1 MNISPI
7 APAVE
12 TAPAVSSWSSL
23 DTIEHYWNGRAASY
37 SAEVYGEIEHG
48 MLPAWQHIME
58 RETRLLGGPQNVSA
72 LDLGCGPGFF
82 SMLLARMGCRVD
94 AMDLSP
100 DMLRQAASN
109 AGREGLRKR
118 IRFHRGDAS
127 DTGFAADSFNLIVL
141 RNVTW
146 LMRNP
151 VAAYSEWLRI
161 LAPGG
166 TLLVFDANWYRYL
179 ADSAIEEQRAR
190 DQVDSAIL
198 GRTKEMKATETQE
211 QACERIATDLP
222 MTYIDRPAWE
232 LSVLPSIGYSTVEA
246 DEDIWRTVWPQ
257 GDQQYYRS
265 SPMFLVKATK

>member
-1 MNISPI
+1 MPFAAPI
-7 APAVE
+7 TE
-12 TAPAVSSWSSL
+12 TAHPTSTWSSL
-23 DTIEHYWNGRAASY
+23 DTIERYWNGRAASY
-37 SAEVYGEIEHG
+37 SAEIYGEIDHG
-48 MLPAWQHIME
+48 MLPAWE
-58 RETRLLGGPQNVSA
+58 RVMVREMRALGDPRGISA

-100 DMLRQAASN
+100 NMVRQATAN
-109 AGREGLRKR
+109 ARREGLEGR
-118 IRFHRGDAS
+118 ICFHQGDAS
-127 DTGFAADSFNLIVL
+127 DTGFAADSFDLIVL

-166 TLLVFDANWYRYL
+166 KLLVFDANWYRYL
-179 ADSAIEEQRAR
+179 ADSSVEEQRAR
-190 DQVDSAIL
+190 DQVDSSIL
-198 GRTKEMKATETQE
+198 ERTADMNATEEQE
-211 QACERIATDLP
+211 LACERIAADLP

-232 LSVLPSIGYSTVEA
+232 LSVLPAIGYTKVEA
-246 DEDIWRTVWPQ
+246 DEDVWRTVWAQ

-265 SPMFLVKATK
+265 SPMFLVRAAK